1 MHHDMCSKQS
11 IVRCQ
16 YYERC
21 IGTKGLSIH
30 ITMGGTLQHANKYG
44 NFCVSIHVAKLWTMV
59 NPCLAHA
66 GCTPN
71 LSLPESHS
79 DQILI
84 IGLYNRYD
92 ILVME
97 IPGPAICCSVKCS
110 LLVYRVTENIIK
122 KRALKIYTSVS

>member
-1 MHHDMCSKQS
+1 MICVVNKVSS
-11 IVRCQ
+11 
-16 YYERC
+16 
-21 IGTKGLSIH
+21 G
-30 ITMGGTLQHANKYG
+30 ANTTRDAVGQKVSQFTSRSEYFATCKCG
-44 NFCVSIHVAKLWTMV
+44 NFCASIYVAKLWTMV

-79 DQILI
+79 NQILI

-92 ILVME
+92 ILIME
-97 IPGPAICCSVKCS
+97 ISGPAICCSVKCS
-110 LLVYRVTENIIK
+110 LLVYCVTENIIK